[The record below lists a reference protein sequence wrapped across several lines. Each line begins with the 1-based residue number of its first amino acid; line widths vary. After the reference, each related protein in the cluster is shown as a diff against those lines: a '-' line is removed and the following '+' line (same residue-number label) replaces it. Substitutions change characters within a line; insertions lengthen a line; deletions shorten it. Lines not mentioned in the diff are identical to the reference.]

1 MVLLHVHVVNTCN
14 SVAER
19 QPCSTA
25 TCISVDMYFCG
36 KSKWL
41 SYIFPKGNCLVFC
54 FKVCEGSS
62 FCETQPHCTW
72 KEQQAHKDSNSPV
85 LLIDLVFRQGATLFH
100 TSYLLLKWLSLWRR
114 NLLTFQT
121 AGWGRTVQ
129 LSVCFD
135 SPFQADWP
143 HWAKPGH

>member
-1 MVLLHVHVVNTCN
+1 M
-14 SVAER
+14 AER
-19 QPCSTA
+19 QPYSSA
-25 TCISVDMYFCG
+25 TRISVENP
-36 KSKWL
+36 
-41 SYIFPKGNCLVFC
+41 SYSSIFFQMVIAWFSV

-62 FCETQPHCTW
+62 FCETQPYCTW
-72 KEQQAHKDSNSPV
+72 KEQQAQKDNNSPV
-85 LLIDLVFRQGATLFH
+85 LLIDLVFLQGATLFH

-135 SPFQADWP
+135 CASL
-143 HWAKPGH
+143 PGWLTTLSHTRTRTSTIPR